1 MNDPDYHDDLLKAL
15 EVLRSGGSILYPT
28 DTIWGLGCDA
38 TNTKAVDNIYRIKQR
53 IESKSLIILVSDF
66 EHISN
71 WVEEIPEV
79 AADLIRL
86 IENPLTIIYSNAKN
100 LPENVIASDGT
111 IGIRVVKEPFCIEL
125 IRLFGKPII
134 STSANISGEPAPV
147 TFSHIS
153 NQILGSV
160 DYIVKYKQQL
170 LTQSKAST
178 IIRLMETGEYVIL
191 RQ

>member
-1 MNDPDYHDDLLKAL
+1 MNDTDYHDDLLKAL

>member
-1 MNDPDYHDDLLKAL
+1 MNDTDYHDDLLKAL

-66 EHISN
+66 EQISN